1 MGTTQQRHT
10 SDQFPKKI
18 VERLILLME
27 TVKQGSNYMQI
38 SSQVRDLLRLSSVYA
53 AQLFF

>member
-18 VERLILLME
+18 IERLILLME
-27 TVKQGSNYMQI
+27 TVNQGSNYMQI